1 MFSSLT
7 KAISGGG
14 KGVFDVKLPSFSISK
29 GIQVSSVS
37 SLGDLA
43 ASVTSSAQNL
53 IQGGKMIYCIGKM
66 IASPGMF
73 LNALNILGN
82 NVLAAATA
90 IASRLANQ
98 VRGQLNLALSQIA
111 GSITGLVT
119 NVFGFLGSII
129 DLADSIKNFVKNLL
143 NLGVGDFDEFVSDE
157 ECEYMFATM
166 AACMLNKFLGDK
178 LQKFEKEISGK
189 ISEAGDELNSAISD
203 NLADV
208 NSLSSY
214 IEREKFMMEKATKQI
229 NGINK
234 MIS

>member
-98 VRGQLNLALSQIA
+98 VRGQLNLALSQIT
-111 GSITGLVT
+111 GSITNLIT
-119 NVFGFLGSII
+119 NALGFLGSII

>member
-143 NLGVGDFDEFVSDE
+143 NIGVGDFDEFVSDE

-189 ISEAGDELNSAISD
+189 ISETGDKLNSAISN
-203 NLADV
+203 NLTDV

-234 MIS
+234 LIS